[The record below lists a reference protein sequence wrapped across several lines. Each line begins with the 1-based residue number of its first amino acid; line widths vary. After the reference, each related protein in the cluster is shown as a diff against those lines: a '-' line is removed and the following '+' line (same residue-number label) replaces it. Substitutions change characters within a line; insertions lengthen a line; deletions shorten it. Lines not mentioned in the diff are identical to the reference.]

1 MNRPVANTSPSAQLI
16 IEQIGR
22 LRGRKD
28 WTAEMV
34 IEQGSVRN
42 TSPLTSDQSMVVNE
56 LINDIDAAPKYCFEN
71 SRRAAFHH
79 EDAVYTE
86 GYVFLSNY
94 DLAIEHA
101 WVELDERVA
110 ELTFKERPDVPEDS
124 VYLGVSYEEDTVRDV
139 LAERTYGCTV
149 SHWLKRREAEAE

>member
-1 MNRPVANTSPSAQLI
+1 MDSCTADASPSSELSTD
-16 IEQIGR
+16 QIAR
-22 LRGRKD
+22 LRGQKD

-34 IEQGSVRN
+34 IEQGSIRD
-42 TSPLTSDQSMVVNE
+42 TSPLTSDQSLVVNE
-56 LINDIDAAPKYCFEN
+56 LIDAIDAAPKYCFEN

-86 GYVFLSNY
+86 GYVFLSDY

-101 WVELDERVA
+101 WVELDGRVA

-139 LAERTYGCTV
+139 LSERTYGCTV
-149 SHWLKRREAEAE
+149 SHWLKRQEAEAE